1 MELLIKKIKQIK
13 ISDDCYSG
21 ENLEHEYNF
30 LHELKQKIEEK
41 FDDSSCNN
49 FFGKRT
55 MSLCV
60 EVKEELNEEKTKKLL
75 ELVDWITDEHFA
87 QKLILCQVGWCAQ
100 QMLQKR
106 ILNYKKGEELVKK
119 VYLLK
124 FCWFNLSPLHF
135 GEKETELSLICN
147 CNYCKFFLS
156 CF

>member
-1 MELLIKKIKQIK
+1 MELLIKKIEKIK

-30 LHELKQKIEEK
+30 LHELEQKIEEK
-41 FDDSSCNN
+41 FDDSSCSN

-60 EVKEELNEEKTKKLL
+60 EMKEELNEEKMKKLL

-87 QKLILCQVGWCAQ
+87 QKLILRQVGWCAQ

-106 ILNYKKGEELVKK
+106 ILNYKKGEELAKK
-119 VYLLK
+119 
-124 FCWFNLSPLHF
+124 
-135 GEKETELSLICN
+135 SL
-147 CNYCKFFLS
+147 FA
-156 CF
+156 